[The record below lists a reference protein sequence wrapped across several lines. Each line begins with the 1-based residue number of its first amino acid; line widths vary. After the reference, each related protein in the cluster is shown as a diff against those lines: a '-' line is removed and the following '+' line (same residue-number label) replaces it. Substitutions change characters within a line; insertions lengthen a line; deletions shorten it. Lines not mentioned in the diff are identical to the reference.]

1 MRNMLLFGFDIYS
14 DFEGFD
20 VEEIVFIDPNF
31 TPSKN
36 RSHDKNRINLQK
48 RAVNKNVPEGFS
60 MKNWKKGDS
69 EVMPQFP
76 FIWTPGFKVQI
87 PDENNI
93 FYFLKLFL
101 DEEIIASL
109 TLQTVIQGNVQ
120 KLEEHFR
127 FFK

>member
-20 VEEIVFIDPNF
+20 VEEIVSIDLNF
-31 TPSKN
+31 TPCKN

-48 RAVNKNVPEGFS
+48 RAVNKNAPEGFS
-60 MKNWKKGDS
+60 MKNWKNGDS

-76 FIWTPGFKVQI
+76 FIGTPGFKVQI
-87 PDENNI
+87 PDENNK

-101 DEEIIASL
+101 NEEIIASL
-109 TLQTVIQGNVQ
+109 TLQTVIQANVQ